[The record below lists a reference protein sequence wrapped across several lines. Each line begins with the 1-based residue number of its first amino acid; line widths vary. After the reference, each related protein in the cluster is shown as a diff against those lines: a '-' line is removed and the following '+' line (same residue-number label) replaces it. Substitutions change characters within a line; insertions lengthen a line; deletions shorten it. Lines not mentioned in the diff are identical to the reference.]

1 MSAAVPILDRF
12 RLDGKVALV
21 TGASRGLG
29 AGMAVALAGAGA
41 DVVLHASTQPA
52 SATAAAIAAATGR
65 TPVTLTADL
74 ADRAAAD
81 RLMADAIA
89 AFGRLDIL
97 INNAGMVRRQPAAE
111 HADDDWDRV
120 LEVNL
125 SSMFRLCRAAGRHMI
140 ERRQGG
146 KIVNIASLLSF
157 QGGITVPGYAAAK
170 GGVMQLTKALANEW
184 ASQGIN
190 VNAIAPGYMET
201 DNTAPLRADATRFGR
216 SPSASPPGAGARR
229 RISPAPRSS
238 WHRRRPTTSTGTCS
252 SSTAAGWAAER
263 EQVMRLLAL
272 IVMVG
277 RSGAGCRSR
286 RTRRTTGRACRAE
299 SSTRARPR
307 CPA

>member
-1 MSAAVPILDRF
+1 MSAARVVDRF

-29 AGMAVALAGAGA
+29 AGMAIALAGAGA
-41 DVVLHASTQPA
+41 DVVLHASAQPA
-52 SATAAAIAAATGR
+52 AATAAAIAAATGR

-81 RLMADAIA
+81 RLMTDAIA

-97 INNAGMVRRQPAAE
+97 INNAGMVRRHPAAGHSDE
-111 HADDDWDRV
+111 DWDRV

-125 SSMFRLCRAAGRHMI
+125 SSVFRLCRAAGRHMI

-170 GGVMQLTKALANEW
+170 GGVTQLTKALANEW

-201 DNTAPLRADATRFGR
+201 DNTAPLRADATRARQIIERIPAGR
-216 SPSASPPGAGARR
+216 WGTPEDLAGAAIFLASPASDYVNGHVLVVDG
-229 RISPAPRSS
+229 
-238 WHRRRPTTSTGTCS
+238 
-252 SSTAAGWAAER
+252 GW
-263 EQVMRLLAL
+263 M
-272 IVMVG
+272 G
-277 RSGAGCRSR
+277 R
-286 RTRRTTGRACRAE
+286 
-299 SSTRARPR
+299 
-307 CPA
+307 